1 MKLILNG
8 ESVEVKDQCSLTEL
22 LDLVAFPSDRV
33 AIELNKCVVRKRIWE
48 ETTLK
53 EGDRIEVVHFVG
65 GG

>member
-8 ESVEVKDQCSLTEL
+8 ELVEVKEQCSLTEL
-22 LDLVAFPSDRV
+22 LELVALPSDRV
-33 AIELNKCVVRKRIWE
+33 AIELNKCVVRKRSWE

-53 EGDRIEVVHFVG
+53 DGDRIEVVHFVG

>member
-8 ESVEVKDQCSLTEL
+8 ESVDVKEQCSLTEL
-22 LDLVAFPSDRV
+22 LELVALPSDRI
-33 AIELNKCVVRKRIWE
+33 AIELNKCVVRKRSWE

-53 EGDRIEVVHFVG
+53 DGDRIEVVHFVG

>member
-8 ESVEVKDQCSLTEL
+8 ESVDVKERCSLTEL
-22 LDLVAFPSDRV
+22 LELVALPSDRI
-33 AIELNKCVVRKRIWE
+33 AIELNKCVVRKRSWE

-53 EGDRIEVVHFVG
+53 DGDRIEVVHFVG